1 MEKEFSIDI
10 ERKIGAYWSQRS
22 LNKQPRWNWWSSRQV
37 IRHINRRICSIELKG
52 VSQGVCYRA
61 KEMLLNQQL
70 EVGISVGCGNGFKEM
85 NLIQWG
91 LVKKMICFEL
101 SEQRISQG
109 QEEAKRRSLSEFIEF
124 RREDAFLG
132 SDLKEVDL
140 VHWNNSLHHMPD
152 TFKAVEWSR
161 KMLKT
166 GGLFMMDDYVGPNYT
181 QFSDKSLE
189 FASELRMKFPT
200 KYLIHPSSSA
210 DNIIMVDTKCKRPD
224 LSKVIA
230 KDPSEAADS
239 ESILPAVNKI
249 FPNAE
254 ITLTGGV
261 VYFIALPPLYAN
273 FDPTDDVDT
282 GFLASLL
289 TIDEL
294 YTQLYPED
302 TLYATALAIKD

>member
-1 MEKEFSIDI
+1 MQKFDSDI
-10 ERKIGAYWSQRS
+10 EKKIGEYWSQRS
-22 LNKQPRWNWWSSRQV
+22 SNKKPRWNWWSSRQV
-37 IRHINRRICSIELKG
+37 LRHINRRVCGLELRG
-52 VSQGVCYRA
+52 VSQGLCHRA

-70 EVGISVGCGNGFKEM
+70 DTGISVGCGNGFKEM
-85 NLIQWG
+85 SLIQWG

-101 SEQRISQG
+101 SEQRIVQG
-109 QEEAKRRSLSEFIEF
+109 KEEAKKRSLSGNIEF
-124 RREDAFLG
+124 RREDAFRV
-132 SDLKEVDL
+132 SDREKADL

-161 KMLKT
+161 KILKT

-189 FASELRMKFPT
+189 FASQLRTKLPK
-200 KYLIHPSSSA
+200 KYLIHPSSSP
-210 DNIIMVDTKCKRPD
+210 DNIKIVDTKCNRPD

-239 ESILPAVNKI
+239 ENILPAVKNT

-273 FDPTDDVDT
+273 FDPTDELDV
-282 GFLASLL
+282 GFLDSLL
-289 TIDEL
+289 TIDDL
-294 YTQLYPED
+294 YTTLHPEE
-302 TLYATALAIKD
+302 TLYATALAIND